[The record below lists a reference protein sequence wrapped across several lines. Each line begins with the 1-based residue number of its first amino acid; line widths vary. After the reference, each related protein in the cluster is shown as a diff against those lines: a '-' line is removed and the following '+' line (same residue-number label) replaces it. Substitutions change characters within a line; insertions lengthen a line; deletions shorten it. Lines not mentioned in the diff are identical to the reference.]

1 MYTPIDHQVQ
11 KMYEKFSKEDPMPG
25 IMSVVNPVNGELDFT
40 YCCRRFSKVVELISR
55 PAGISLMSE
64 TKFTKHSPAL

>member
-1 MYTPIDHQVQ
+1 
-11 KMYEKFSKEDPMPG
+11 MPG
-25 IMSVVNPVNGELDFT
+25 IMSMVNLVSEEIDIT
-40 YCCRRFSKVVELISR
+40 YCCSRFSKVVELISR